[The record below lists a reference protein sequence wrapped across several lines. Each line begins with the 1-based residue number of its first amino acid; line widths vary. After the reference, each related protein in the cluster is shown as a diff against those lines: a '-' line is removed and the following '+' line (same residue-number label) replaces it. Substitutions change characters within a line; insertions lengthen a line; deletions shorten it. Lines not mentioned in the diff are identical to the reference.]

1 MFADSVNGVASC
13 SNDFF
18 NNQLMRKEWGLSGF
32 VVSDCGEIR
41 GLDVEGN
48 HGTTAHPYTK
58 QRNGTMSCQAAL
70 RGGCDVD
77 CGSVFDAHMLDA
89 LAVGNVAT
97 ADVEL
102 AARHVLKPTLE
113 LGLLDGP
120 DAPYRRLGPDDVDTT
135 EHRQLALEAGQQ
147 GITLLKNDKRA
158 GAAKP
163 LLPLSKTSSVAVV
176 GPALNFT
183 QEMLSNYAGWNTVV
197 DEHSPW
203 MALRQRLG
211 SRLVSAALGCERQ
224 VITMFGVVSCD
235 VHDNGTSAITAAV
248 TAAKAADTV
257 LLFVG
262 TNPIGNVLSCPPG
275 SATCRLTTEAEGVD
289 RVSLELPGVQPDL
302 IRAVHAANPNVVLV
316 MLNGGPLA
324 IEWPAAHVP
333 AIVEAF
339 FPGELGGD
347 AIASVLM
354 GDVSPTGRLPV
365 TVYPADFIARNM
377 TDYDLA
383 SGNGTTHLYYRG
395 KPVYPFSWGKSYSQ
409 FGFALADGTEEAER
423 ELSALSLAS
432 EAALLRYSVRVT
444 NVGGAAAAVA
454 VQAFLSSA
462 HADAVTNEELVD
474 FAKSGVLQPGASE
487 TIRLT
492 VPRERLALID
502 DLGDERIAPGD
513 YTLRFGGHGSGVSRE
528 MDFVEARLHVTG
540 EARYMWRLSRARA
553 AWRASTGSESH
564 PDDLQRVTTSI
575 RPRSGAGLKTDD
587 RQLTA
592 PPRPLLRNAPNIYG
606 GSSFGRNELYQDCT
620 GSMFAFSGADGPT
633 NERSHFVAFW
643 APQRWTLRWCGMN
656 VPAANSTL
664 TAAFHPDSNVADE
677 RVEVATSDVLVVR
690 HRTLHRDLVMVWA
703 RWNLLVGRAD
713 AITLQGASPVGG
725 HGSTCGCVQRR
736 TPIGW
741 LVLCHDKG
749 STLQFAVAFDTSN
762 LVAAIDA
769 AQQATCGTAV
779 DVDDTVARRLAP
791 LDALPTLPNATL
803 DRLSKKVYS
812 IARLNTLSSEGAV
825 RQHWAT
831 PDKSPHQMEYPW
843 DTAFHAWGQLEVR
856 PKLAAEMLTSMLD
869 GSNFTND
876 GVIPSTFVPWLPQNA
891 PSDFQAPLLCWVSWE
906 VFQKTQDRDW
916 LGRSY
921 LILARHIEWILA
933 NRGQRDGLLHYAGS
947 GTESAMDNSPVFR
960 LCNDLRN
967 CTRQTHRPNVSS
979 LAAPDLSTWV
989 ANEMKYLAMMAA
1001 SLGDSSASARW
1012 RSMSAQLSAKVHA
1025 QLWDETDSYYY
1036 FRNSSS
1042 GGFLRMMS
1050 VAGFWP
1056 MLLDG
1061 VPPERVTRLVAHLH
1075 DPKLFATPAPLPTV
1089 ARSDPAFSR
1098 DMFRGPTWINLNFLT
1113 VRALERQAHVPGAR
1127 EAAAQLRIRTID
1139 LVARH
1144 YARYGSV
1151 FEFYDAL
1158 DTVPPTATDRKG
1170 HKACGGIRDYHFTA
1184 ACVFALLHS
1193 ELSQ

>member
-1 MFADSVNGVASC
+1 MKKSDAFSICRTVRLANPESITIAD
-13 SNDFF
+13 
-18 NNQLMRKEWGLSGF
+18 
-32 VVSDCGEIR
+32 
-41 GLDVEGN
+41 
-48 HGTTAHPYTK
+48 
-58 QRNGTMSCQAAL
+58 
-70 RGGCDVD
+70 
-77 CGSVFDAHMLDA
+77 
-89 LAVGNVAT
+89 
-97 ADVEL
+97 
-102 AARHVLKPTLE
+102 
-113 LGLLDGP
+113 
-120 DAPYRRLGPDDVDTT
+120 
-135 EHRQLALEAGQQ
+135 
-147 GITLLKNDKRA
+147 
-158 GAAKP
+158 
-163 LLPLSKTSSVAVV
+163 
-176 GPALNFT
+176 
-183 QEMLSNYAGWNTVV
+183 AGWNTVV

-224 VITMFGVVSCD
+224 VIAMFGVVSCD

-248 TAAKAADTV
+248 AAAKAADTV

-275 SATCRLTTEAEGVD
+275 SVTCRLTTEAEGVD
-289 RVSLELPGVQPDL
+289 RASLELPGVQPDL

-395 KPVYPFSWGKSYSQ
+395 KPIYPFSWSKSYSH
-409 FGFALADGTEEAER
+409 FEFALAGGTEEAEQ

-454 VQAFLSSA
+454 VQAFLSSS

-492 VPRERLALID
+492 VPREQLALID
-502 DLGDERIAPGD
+502 DLGDERIEPGD

-528 MDFVEARLHVTG
+528 MDFVEARLRVTG

-553 AWRASTGSESH
+553 AWRASTGSESR
-564 PDDLQRVTTSI
+564 PDDLQRVASI
-575 RPRSGAGLKTDD
+575 RPSGAGLKTDD

-677 RVEVATSDVLVVR
+677 TVEVATSDVLVVR

-725 HGSTCGCVQRR
+725 HGSTCGCVKRR

-762 LVAAIDA
+762 LDAAIDA
-769 AQQATCGTAV
+769 AQQATCGTAAV

-843 DTAFHAWGQLEVR
+843 DTAFHAWGQLEIR
-856 PKLAAEMLTSMLD
+856 PTLAAEMLTHARCVELHERWRD
-869 GSNFTND
+869 PQHVCALAAAERT
-876 GVIPSTFVPWLPQNA
+876 VRLPSA
-891 PSDFQAPLLCWVSWE
+891 APLLGELGGVP
-906 VFQKTQDRDW
+906 RDA
-916 LGRSY
+916 GPR
-921 LILARHIEWILA
+921 LAWAIVPDPRPAH
-933 NRGQRDGLLHYAGS
+933 RVDPGQPRPARWAAALRRLWHRERDGQLTCFPHLQRPAQLHAADAPSECVKPRSAGS
-947 GTESAMDNSPVFR
+947 QHVDGER
-960 LCNDLRN
+960 
-967 CTRQTHRPNVSS
+967 
-979 LAAPDLSTWV
+979 
-989 ANEMKYLAMMAA
+989 
-1001 SLGDSSASARW
+1001 
-1012 RSMSAQLSAKVHA
+1012 
-1025 QLWDETDSYYY
+1025 DE
-1036 FRNSSS
+1036 
-1042 GGFLRMMS
+1042 
-1050 VAGFWP
+1050 
-1056 MLLDG
+1056 
-1061 VPPERVTRLVAHLH
+1061 
-1075 DPKLFATPAPLPTV
+1075 
-1089 ARSDPAFSR
+1089 
-1098 DMFRGPTWINLNFLT
+1098 
-1113 VRALERQAHVPGAR
+1113 VPGDDGCR
-1127 EAAAQLRIRTID
+1127 PRRFVRQRK
-1139 LVARH
+1139 VARH
-1144 YARYGSV
+1144 DSAAFCQSAR
-1151 FEFYDAL
+1151 
-1158 DTVPPTATDRKG
+1158 
-1170 HKACGGIRDYHFTA
+1170 A
-1184 ACVFALLHS
+1184 AVGREGWLLLLSQLELWRVFANDVCGRLLADAPRRGAARACHAS
-1193 ELSQ
+1193 GCPLA